1 MRLSG
6 PRALVTLLFALVSLV
21 DEVPAQSGGG
31 NRGDI
36 PSLIRALADSDAI
49 VRENAAEALGSWGP
63 AAEPAIPAL
72 VMLLSD
78 NDPFV
83 SGKAA
88 DALSRIGKGS
98 VPRLISALRDGGS
111 NIRWC
116 AAIAL
121 GKIGVDARE
130 AVPMLAGAL
139 CDTDD
144 NVRWSA
150 VVALGGMRTL
160 AREAIPALIRCLH
173 DRDEDVRRGADM
185 ARDAIDPG
193 RRSRTQDWRVVVA
206 AIDSL
211 TPALMSELHV
221 PGVSIAVIHRRG
233 IVWSGEY
240 GVADARGHVPVTRET
255 LFEAASMSKPVFACI
270 VMKLV
275 EEGKLELD
283 RPLTEY
289 LQERVLPEQATRSL
303 ITARMVLSHTA
314 GFPNWRKGEEERDG
328 PLPVLSRPGSRFS
341 YSGEG
346 IFYLQ
351 RVVEKITG
359 QPIAL
364 LAKRTLFDPIGLT
377 HTSYV
382 WTAPLDS
389 LLASGHEADGTYL
402 KKTKYT
408 HANAAYTLY
417 TTASEYAAFIVEIL
431 RTDRSAPHSL
441 SHASLGMML
450 RHQVAVD
457 ARAPVGRPGEAK
469 GLGVYWGLGWSIN
482 TTGEGDIVH
491 HSGANRSGFRCFCQ
505 FSPSRGSGIVIMTNS
520 VRGDDLWARL
530 VASVGDI

>member
-6 PRALVTLLFALVSLV
+6 PRAVVTLLFALLSLV
-21 DEVPAQSGGG
+21 PEVPAQSGGG
-31 NRGDI
+31 ERGDI
-36 PSLIRALADSDAI
+36 PLLIRALADSDEV
-49 VRENAAEALGSWGP
+49 VRENAAEALGRWGP
-63 AAEPAIPAL
+63 AAEPAIPDL
-72 VMLLSD
+72 IMLLSD
-78 NDPFV
+78 KDPFV
-83 SGKAA
+83 CGKAA

-98 VPRLISALRDGGS
+98 VPHLISALRDGET
-111 NIRWC
+111 NVRWC

-121 GKIGVDARE
+121 GKIGGDARE
-130 AVPMLAGAL
+130 AVPMLARAL

-150 VVALGGMRTL
+150 VVALGGMRTR
-160 AREAIPALIRCLH
+160 ARDAIPALIRCLH

-185 ARDAIDPG
+185 SLDAIDPG
-193 RRSRTQDWRVVVA
+193 RRSRTPDWRVVVA
-206 AIDSL
+206 AVDSL
-211 TPALMSELHV
+211 TPALMGELHV

-240 GVADARGHVPVTRET
+240 GIADVSRHAPVTRET
-255 LFEAASMSKPVFACI
+255 LFEAASMSKPVFAYI

-275 EEGKLELD
+275 EQGKLELD
-283 RPLTEY
+283 RPLTGY
-289 LQERVLPEQATRSL
+289 LKERVLPDQPSRSL

-328 PLPVLSRPGSRFS
+328 PLPVLYRPGSRFS

-346 IFYLQ
+346 IFFLQ
-351 RVVEKITG
+351 RAVEKITG
-359 QPIAL
+359 EPIAQ

-417 TTASEYAAFIVEIL
+417 TTAREYAAFIVEIL
-431 RTDRSAPHSL
+431 KRDRSAPHSL
-441 SHASLGMML
+441 SHESLGVML
-450 RHQVAVD
+450 KHQVAVD

-469 GLGVYWGLGWSIN
+469 GLGVYWGLGWSIT
-482 TTGEGDIVH
+482 TTGRGDIVH
-491 HSGANRSGFRCFCQ
+491 HSGANRSGFRCFSQ
-505 FSPSRGSGIVIMTNS
+505 FSPSRGSGIVIMTNGI
-520 VRGDDLWARL
+520 RGDDLWARL